1 MTSPADP
8 FLGRPPAGGPGAP
21 ELHFPDEAFPPYRFV
36 PGKNP
41 HPFAHEGGWG
51 YGTDRAPPPFVER
64 DAWSGNTAYLRGVDL
79 FNRGWWWEAHEVW
92 ETLWKE
98 SRSDYYQG
106 LIQMAAAL
114 IKVHIGQWSGAGR
127 LIARARERLAQTA
140 GADLLEQFDRCF
152 GDGPEQVVWEN
163 APRIRN

>member
-1 MTSPADP
+1 MAED
-8 FLGRPPAGGPGAP
+8 LRPIWPDAP
-21 ELHFPDEAFPPYRFV
+21 RLDSGFALPPYRFL
-36 PGKNP
+36 PGHNERP
-41 HPFAHEGGWG
+41 REDHCGASGFA
-51 YGTDRAPPPFVER
+51 A
-64 DAWSGNTAYLRGVDL
+64 GVDL
-79 FNRGWWWEAHEVW
+79 YHAGYLWEAHEVW

-140 GADLLEQFDRCF
+140 GADLLEQFDSCF
-152 GDGPEQVVWEN
+152 GEGPERVVWES
-163 APRIRN
+163 APRIRT